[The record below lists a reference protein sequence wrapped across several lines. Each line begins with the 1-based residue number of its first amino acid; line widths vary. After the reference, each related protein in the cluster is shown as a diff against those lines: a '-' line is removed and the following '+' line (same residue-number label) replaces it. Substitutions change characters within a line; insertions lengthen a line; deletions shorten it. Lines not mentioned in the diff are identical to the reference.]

1 MKLVRLDYTKKGLSS
16 YSSLNSAR
24 CYHLGSG
31 EEIKLT
37 SLPESSV
44 FIITSEG
51 ASSYQLAPIDKNYLI
66 AEDPRGGSSS
76 HGYVGSWVEKG
87 ATIPVTPLKRRK
99 N

>member
-24 CYHLGSG
+24 CYHRESG
-31 EEIKLT
+31 EEVDLT

-44 FIITSEG
+44 FVVVAEG
-51 ASSYQLAPIDKNYLI
+51 KSRYQLAPIDKNYLI
-66 AEDPRGGSSS
+66 VDDPRGGSAPY
-76 HGYVGSWVEKG
+76 GYVSSWAEEA
-87 ATIPVTPLKRRK
+87 ATILVAPLKRRK